1 MNPVWQTVINID
13 EPNGTCMVESAK
25 GNRYP
30 VELNRLCNVEVG
42 DDALVTKDL
51 SGSWIMVDI
60 SKKYPHKLVLS
71 ADTIVVIDNQ
81 IIGKPV
87 DEVDAKRI
95 LNLLS
100 NRTHQVFT
108 AFYLIKDNK
117 EYEEVVISEV
127 TFNELSK
134 QLIDDYIK
142 SGSPMDKAGAYGA
155 QDNNDFKLIKN
166 ISGSVTNVIGFPVD
180 EIKEAIKNF

>member
-60 SKKYPHKLVLS
+60 SKKDPAPL
-71 ADTIVVIDNQ
+71 D
-81 IIGKPV
+81 
-87 DEVDAKRI
+87 
-95 LNLLS
+95 
-100 NRTHQVFT
+100 
-108 AFYLIKDNK
+108 
-117 EYEEVVISEV
+117 V
-127 TFNELSK
+127 TE
-134 QLIDDYIK
+134 
-142 SGSPMDKAGAYGA
+142 
-155 QDNNDFKLIKN
+155 
-166 ISGSVTNVIGFPVD
+166 FPRD
-180 EIKEAIKNF
+180 

>member
-60 SKKYPHKLVLS
+60 SKKYPAPLDVCEF
-71 ADTIVVIDNQ
+71 
-81 IIGKPV
+81 P
-87 DEVDAKRI
+87 R
-95 LNLLS
+95 
-100 NRTHQVFT
+100 
-108 AFYLIKDNK
+108 
-117 EYEEVVISEV
+117 
-127 TFNELSK
+127 
-134 QLIDDYIK
+134 
-142 SGSPMDKAGAYGA
+142 
-155 QDNNDFKLIKN
+155 DNNNCLNVVQHCKYLEVIQDMSESERVEYDNHLLKLFIEDYGMKN
-166 ISGSVTNVIGFPVD
+166 SLKHRYSQLGYEVSSDMEPASQSTL
-180 EIKEAIKNF
+180 EEY